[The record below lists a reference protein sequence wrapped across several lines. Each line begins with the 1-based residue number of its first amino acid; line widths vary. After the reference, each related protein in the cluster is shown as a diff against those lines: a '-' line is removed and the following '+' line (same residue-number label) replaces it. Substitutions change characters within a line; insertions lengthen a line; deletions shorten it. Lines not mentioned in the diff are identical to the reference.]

1 MAELLPDRLGIT
13 ATPTAVSELDGKH
26 SCHHSK
32 PPKRRQV
39 TSILEWIQCF
49 IIYTA
54 VYTDKHP
61 QKIKDLLGYQALI
74 VEARMEYDGETW
86 LAYDRRFRQTV
97 AATPD
102 TVWAKIDPTLWN
114 KAFTGQAK
122 SKRCKYCFSLS
133 HESTDCDW
141 APTKAS
147 ASTSP
152 PPPPNQSKPYL
163 RPRSGSTQVCYAWNH
178 NPGSTCPF
186 PECRYQHLCIYC
198 VRDPTA
204 TNKTHKAI
212 NCSRRRLPFRSG
224 PGHINSYQRYQPYNQ
239 QH

>member
-1 MAELLPDRLGIT
+1 MY
-13 ATPTAVSELDGKH
+13 S
-26 SCHHSK
+26 
-32 PPKRRQV
+32 
-39 TSILEWIQCF
+39 
-49 IIYTA
+49 
-54 VYTDKHP
+54 DKHP

-102 TVWAKIDPTLWN
+102 TMWAKIDPTLWN

-152 PPPPNQSKPYL
+152 LPLPTSPNHTCVLALDPHKYVMHGTTTPSRHARFQ
-163 RPRSGSTQVCYAWNH
+163 
-178 NPGSTCPF
+178 NPGTN
-186 PECRYQHLCIYC
+186 IYASIVC
-198 VRDPTA
+198 ETPRQPTKRTKLSIAPDVVLHSVLARDISIHTSDTSHI
-204 TNKTHKAI
+204 TNITKGRFSVTE
-212 NCSRRRLPFRSG
+212 
-224 PGHINSYQRYQPYNQ
+224 
-239 QH
+239 

>member
-13 ATPTAVSELDGKH
+13 ATPTAVSEQDGKH

-61 QKIKDLLGYQALI
+61 QKIKELFGYQALI

-147 ASTSP
+147 ASTP
-152 PPPPNQSKPYL
+152 PPSPSPSQPVQTILASSL
-163 RPRSGSTQVCYAWNH
+163 WNH
-178 NPGSTCPF
+178 TSMLCMEPQPRVDMPVSRMQVPTSM
-186 PECRYQHLCIYC
+186 HLLCA
-198 VRDPTA
+198 RP
-204 TNKTHKAI
+204 H
-212 NCSRRRLPFRSG
+212 G
-224 PGHINSYQRYQPYNQ
+224 NQ
-239 QH
+239 QNAQSYELFQTSSSIPFWPGTNQFIPAIPAI